1 MISVMKMK
9 NNIGARIKE
18 FRSKAKL
25 TQGALAEKLGV
36 TNRAVSNWES
46 GTNGVDVDLIP
57 ALCAAL
63 NVSPND
69 LLGTPSQKELSE
81 EAISFARSFDAL
93 DAPGKAV
100 MQAVLETQ
108 QQRIRECGPAV
119 KLQSIEIVRKRIPM
133 IQGTHEAEIQMRYH
147 SRQEQRELQQSE
159 ALQTDPT

>member
-1 MISVMKMK
+1 MKMK

-18 FRSKAKL
+18 FRSRVKL

-93 DAPGKAV
+93 DAPGRAAV
-100 MQAVLETQ
+100 QAVLDSELN
-108 QQRIRECGPAV
+108 RIKEYGPAV
-119 KLQSIEIVRKRIPM
+119 KLQTVDIVRRRIPV
-133 IQGTHEAEIQMRYH
+133 IQGTHEAEIQMLYQ
-147 SRQEQRELQQSE
+147 SKQEQRELQQSE
-159 ALQTDPT
+159 TLKPTEI